1 MSVNNENIEV
11 VHETKLL
18 GTYITS
24 NLKWDKNTSEIVKR
38 ANARMQILNRAAQFT
53 SNIHIL
59 KRIYL
64 TYLQSLLDQS
74 AVVWHSSLTKKNT
87 RDLERIQKIAV
98 RIILGKRYQNY
109 TDGLK
114 ILRLKTLSSRR
125 EDMCLKFAKKCL
137 KREKIKHFF
146 KKDFQIHKM
155 NKRSKNIFKN
165 KQLKTSRYEQSA
177 IPYMTKLLNNE
188 YKKSKIIEEAF

>member
-1 MSVNNENIEV
+1 MKLNENKTKNVIFNFTKKFQFTTDMSVNNENIEV

-38 ANARMQILNRAAQFT
+38 ANARMQILNRSAQFT

-74 AVVWHSSLTKKNT
+74 AVVWHSSLSQKNS
-87 RDLERIQKIAV
+87 RDLERIQKVAV
-98 RIILGKRYQNY
+98 KIILGKSYQNY
-109 TDGLK
+109 YEGLK
-114 ILRLKTLSSRR
+114 KLKLKTLSARR
-125 EDMCLKFAKKCL
+125 ENICLKFA
-137 KREKIKHFF
+137 
-146 KKDFQIHKM
+146 Q
-155 NKRSKNIFKN
+155 NV
-165 KQLKTSRYEQSA
+165 
-177 IPYMTKLLNNE
+177 
-188 YKKSKIIEEAF
+188 